1 MKESQDLSITTFNIV
16 FNNQILQLTYDTS
29 FNEYKNKTIDS
40 VIQEVLNKIGPKPQ
54 EKTSK
59 DYILICSCGRPY
71 NPSKLLYQAKCTHYF
86 DEDFDKDKNKNEKF
100 LLYEKEQ
107 EEKYP
112 KHLSNFEIGNI
123 LMKATGAKNL
133 IKIKDLV
140 PNEEPKNIQISENLK
155 NKIKEYNTKK
165 ERGSKIL
172 LNSYQLKYSEQ
183 LYNEIIDIG
192 IPNNKAKAALRMTN
206 NNKEEAILLATDETI
221 NWVNKDYLY
230 YDNNEVLSNRE
241 FLNLCQGEIKKE
253 FPTIKDEEEI
263 SNRVKYVINLINKN
277 KSNNNNQDID
287 ESESNEEEIDSSSE
301 DFVVDDSD
309 SYISSSSM
317 NT

>member
-1 MKESQDLSITTFNIV
+1 
-16 FNNQILQLTYDTS
+16 
-29 FNEYKNKTIDS
+29 
-40 VIQEVLNKIGPKPQ
+40 
-54 EKTSK
+54 
-59 DYILICSCGRPY
+59 
-71 NPSKLLYQAKCTHYF
+71 
-86 DEDFDKDKNKNEKF
+86 
-100 LLYEKEQ
+100 
-107 EEKYP
+107 
-112 KHLSNFEIGNI
+112 
-123 LMKATGAKNL
+123 
-133 IKIKDLV
+133 
-140 PNEEPKNIQISENLK
+140 
-155 NKIKEYNTKK
+155 
-165 ERGSKIL
+165 
-172 LNSYQLKYSEQ
+172 
-183 LYNEIIDIG
+183 
-192 IPNNKAKAALRMTN
+192 MTN
-206 NNKEEAILLATDETI
+206 NNKEEAILLATDESI